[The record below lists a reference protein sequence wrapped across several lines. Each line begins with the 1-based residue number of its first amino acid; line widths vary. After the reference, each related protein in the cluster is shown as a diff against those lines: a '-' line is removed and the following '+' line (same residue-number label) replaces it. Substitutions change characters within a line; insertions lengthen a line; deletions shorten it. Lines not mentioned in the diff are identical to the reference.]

1 MRILRDAI
9 LTDLLPYVP
18 HPAQYTGL
26 EHNRR
31 CRDVHTADVT
41 VALAFPDAYPVGVS
55 HVGTQILY
63 TLLNA
68 TDGVACDRSYC
79 PTPEAER
86 VMRERGVGLFGWESR
101 AHLGDFDVIGISL
114 SYEMVFTNMLTMLD
128 LAGVSLH
135 AAERSDDD
143 PIIVVGG
150 TQADAPEV
158 MADFTDI
165 VLVGDGEASLPALVE
180 LIRRAKRAGAGRE
193 AILLEAA
200 RTIPEAYVPALWEP
214 RYHDDGTLA
223 SLAPVRDDLPRT
235 IARGHVPLSDSPAI
249 THPLVPATAGV
260 FDRISLEIMRGCPH
274 GCRFC
279 HAGATRDPLRWRSVD
294 ELLDTAQ
301 QAVDNTGFREISL
314 LSLSTSNYPHLE
326 ELMARMNERF
336 APQHVSIAVPSLR
349 VDKQL
354 AHLPWQLNRVRKG
367 GMTIA
372 AEVGTDRLRRAVRK
386 TVTNDDLLAGVRAAY
401 AAGWKS
407 VKVYFMAGFPGETDA
422 DLEGIIQLC
431 RAMSWARKDVDG
443 HKGSVTAS
451 ISWFVPKPHTPL
463 QWAPQ
468 ADMDYF
474 WHVRTFLLD
483 RTRKSPV
490 TVKCHHIERSVIEA
504 VIARG
509 DRRLGR
515 VVEAAWR
522 AGARF
527 DGWREHFDFDL
538 WRQAFDD
545 VGLDMGF
552 YARRERPLD
561 ELLPWDR
568 IAAPRSRDALAAEW
582 RQYLAAVGRGGEA

>member
-1 MRILRDAI
+1 MRILRERI
-9 LTDLLPYVP
+9 LRDLLPYVP

-31 CRDVHTADVT
+31 CGDVHTADVT

-55 HVGTQILY
+55 HLGTQILY

-68 TDGVACDRSYC
+68 TDGVACDRAYC

-101 AHLGDFDVIGISL
+101 AQLGDFDVIGVSL
-114 SYEMVFTNMLTMLD
+114 SYEMVLTNMLTMLD
-128 LAGVSLH
+128 LAGVPLH
-135 AAERSDDD
+135 AAERSDAD

-158 MADFTDI
+158 MAEFTDI
-165 VLVGDGEASLPALVE
+165 VLVGDGEASLPALVQ
-180 LIRRAKRAGAGRE
+180 LVHRAKRDGAGRE

-200 RTIPEAYVPALWEP
+200 RTLPEAYVPSLWKP
-214 RYHDDGTLA
+214 RYHADGTLA
-223 SLAPVRDDLPRT
+223 SLAPVRDDLPRM
-235 IARGHVPLSDSPAI
+235 IRRGRVPLSASPPI

-279 HAGATRDPLRWRSVD
+279 HAGATRHPLRWRSVD
-294 ELLDTAQ
+294 ELVDAAQ

-314 LSLSTSNYPHLE
+314 LSLSTGNYPHLGT
-326 ELMARMNERF
+326 LMTRMNERF

-372 AEVGTDRLRRAVRK
+372 AEVGTDRLRRAIRK
-386 TVTNDDLLAGVRAAY
+386 TVTNEDLINGVRAAY

-422 DLEGIIQLC
+422 DLEGIIELC
-431 RAMSWARKDVDG
+431 RAMSLARKAVDG

-468 ADMDYF
+468 ASMDYF
-474 WHVRTFLLD
+474 WHARRFLTE
-483 RTRKSPV
+483 RTRKQPI
-490 TVKCHHIERSVIEA
+490 TVKCHHIERSVLEA

-527 DGWREHFDFDL
+527 DGWREHFDVDL
-538 WRQAFDD
+538 WRRAFDA
-545 VGLDMGF
+545 VGLDMAF

-561 ELLPWDR
+561 ERLPWDM

-582 RQYLAAVGRGGEA
+582 RRYQDAARGG